1 MSPLKM
7 SQEISSTKV
16 KVFDN
21 NVAEEYKD
29 VNRLLNTKELK
40 DSFDSRVSPL
50 RNTAGRLGNSNFS

>member
-7 SQEISSTKV
+7 SQEMSSTKV

-21 NVAEEYKD
+21 NNAEEYKD
-29 VNRLLNTKELK
+29 VSRLLNTKELK

-50 RNTAGRLGNSNFS
+50 RNTAGRLG